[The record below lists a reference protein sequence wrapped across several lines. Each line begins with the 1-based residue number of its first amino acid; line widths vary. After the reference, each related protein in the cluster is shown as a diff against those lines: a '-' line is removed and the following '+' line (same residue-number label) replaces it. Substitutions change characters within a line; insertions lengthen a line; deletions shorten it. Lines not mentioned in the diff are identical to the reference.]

1 MNFGIPADNPIL
13 SQNAQVQQSLPD
25 FQLNQVLNGK
35 VLETQGGQ
43 AVFIVNAADKTL
55 VLQAQQPINLQAGQS
70 LQIKVISLQPNIEF
84 SVLAQAPQNLN
95 NRGIALATGAPILN
109 LIEVSAQNLIA
120 NPANLSVNQMDI
132 NLSVDARQLTS
143 GLQSLTNQLPL
154 QLNQIVDAKVLETP
168 IIQNGIALSIADKT
182 VVVQSQ
188 QPLALQA
195 NENLQLQVVRTQP
208 TLEFKIVS
216 ASAQPAIAGTTPQ
229 IASPASQAQPAQTQ
243 ILRLLSV
250 STQSVAAVNPKLA
263 LNQLVSGQQIQ
274 AEVVGIDHGKLIL
287 QVLQPAI
294 TAQQPASSV
303 SGSAIALS
311 TSRPTI
317 PPASASPTL
326 TPPGSGA
333 STFSNA
339 GSDQA
344 ILQNNPVGE
353 RVRQLISLNAEQV
366 MMGNSASIVQTG
378 NAKIAQQSISQLLPG
393 DKIQLQVVKAGDTPV
408 FNLTVTE
415 SIPQISEQ
423 KVSQLL
429 RQLLPIQNPPSVFA
443 NTLSRILPALAQD
456 VSIPEALKQLARQIL
471 ASIPQAPQLTQPEQL
486 KQSISQSGLFFES
499 RLAQQFSNNIELPL
513 PQDLKLELLK
523 MVQALN
529 QEIAAQTNP
538 KTVEMLKE
546 LLQNADSALAKL
558 TLDQF
563 NSLPNDESV
572 KQGWIV
578 ELPFFWQNTASTVR
592 LEIQQDKSGAQ
603 HQDDGNLQKNWA
615 VNITITPP
623 ELATIHCR
631 ISCHD
636 DAINARFWS
645 DAAETVERINTHLD
659 YLQRKLEQ
667 QGLKTGYMEAHQ
679 GKPDTHSLKKPLT
692 NLFSEK
698 V

>member
-317 PPASASPTL
+317 PLPLQVQRLLHPVVAHPLLAMPVVIRQFCKTIL
-326 TPPGSGA
+326 LANGSG
-333 STFSNA
+333 N
-339 GSDQA
+339 
-344 ILQNNPVGE
+344 
-353 RVRQLISLNAEQV
+353 
-366 MMGNSASIVQTG
+366 
-378 NAKIAQQSISQLLPG
+378 
-393 DKIQLQVVKAGDTPV
+393 
-408 FNLTVTE
+408 
-415 SIPQISEQ
+415 
-423 KVSQLL
+423 
-429 RQLLPIQNPPSVFA
+429 
-443 NTLSRILPALAQD
+443 
-456 VSIPEALKQLARQIL
+456 
-471 ASIPQAPQLTQPEQL
+471 
-486 KQSISQSGLFFES
+486 
-499 RLAQQFSNNIELPL
+499 
-513 PQDLKLELLK
+513 
-523 MVQALN
+523 
-529 QEIAAQTNP
+529 
-538 KTVEMLKE
+538 
-546 LLQNADSALAKL
+546 
-558 TLDQF
+558 
-563 NSLPNDESV
+563 
-572 KQGWIV
+572 
-578 ELPFFWQNTASTVR
+578 
-592 LEIQQDKSGAQ
+592 
-603 HQDDGNLQKNWA
+603 
-615 VNITITPP
+615 
-623 ELATIHCR
+623 
-631 ISCHD
+631 
-636 DAINARFWS
+636 
-645 DAAETVERINTHLD
+645 
-659 YLQRKLEQ
+659 
-667 QGLKTGYMEAHQ
+667 
-679 GKPDTHSLKKPLT
+679 
-692 NLFSEK
+692 
-698 V
+698 